1 MDITLLQIQ
10 NGTNSDLINFKTEII
25 IYLQNKKFSTKSITL
40 VKTLKMID
48 KELSKRHEG
57 KLNLVREISFNLS
70 KKCNL
75 VNKNTSTSMI
85 TMPDWLQ
92 ERKLQTKFNGNVN
105 EDLIWRLF
113 ASEDNSLCSNFLGNK
128 NKLDS
133 HSLENIFNKAVIND
147 FKDDKDDRELV
158 ENIDRKES
166 NESYGSII
174 STTNSSYSDNEHD
187 SIHQEKIR
195 EKVYWKQKFSRSTNE
210 LDLQEKYC

>member
-57 KLNLVREISFNLS
+57 KLNLVREISFNIS

-75 VNKNTSTSMI
+75 VNKNTSISMI

-92 ERKLQTKFNGNVN
+92 ERKLQTKFNDNVN

-113 ASEDNSLCSNFLGNK
+113 TSEDNSLCSNFLGNK
-128 NKLDS
+128 TKIDS

-147 FKDDKDDRELV
+147 FKDDRELI

-166 NESYGSII
+166 NGSNESII

-195 EKVYWKQKFSRSTNE
+195 ERVYWKQKFSRSTNE

>member
-57 KLNLVREISFNLS
+57 KLNLVREISFNIS

-75 VNKNTSTSMI
+75 VNKNTSINMI

-92 ERKLQTKFNGNVN
+92 ERKLQTKFNDNVN

-128 NKLDS
+128 SKLDS

-147 FKDDKDDRELV
+147 FKDDRELI

-166 NESYGSII
+166 NGSNESII

-195 EKVYWKQKFSRSTNE
+195 ERVYWKQKFSRSTNE